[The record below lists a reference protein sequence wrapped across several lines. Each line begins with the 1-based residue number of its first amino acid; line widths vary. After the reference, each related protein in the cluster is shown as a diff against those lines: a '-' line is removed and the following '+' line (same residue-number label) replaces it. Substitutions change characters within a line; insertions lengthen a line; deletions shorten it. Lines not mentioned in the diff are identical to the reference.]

1 MFLAQDWQAA
11 ASDIEVVKEM
21 EWLMY
26 SYVTFFYDYCLNAK
40 KTVKYMYIIMNIN
53 CWIVHIF
60 LLTFPKD
67 LLTKMY
73 R

>member
-1 MFLAQDWQAA
+1 MAQDWQAA

-26 SYVTFFYDYCLNAK
+26 SYVTFFYDYSLNAK

-60 LLTFPKD
+60 LWTFPKD

-73 R
+73 M

>member
-26 SYVTFFYDYCLNAK
+26 SYVTFFYNYSLNAK

-60 LLTFPKD
+60 LWTFLKD

-73 R
+73 M